1 MCVCVCVC
9 VCVCAHANAC
19 TCVHFLSLN
28 RKLTPQIL
36 TTVELFDF
44 QLISMHSTRQQKDWV
59 ATIRYVKK
67 ME

>member
-1 MCVCVCVC
+1 MCVCT
-9 VCVCAHANAC
+9 HANVR
-19 TCVHFLSLN
+19 TCVHLLSIN
-28 RKLTPQIL
+28 RKLTAQIL

-67 ME
+67 MK